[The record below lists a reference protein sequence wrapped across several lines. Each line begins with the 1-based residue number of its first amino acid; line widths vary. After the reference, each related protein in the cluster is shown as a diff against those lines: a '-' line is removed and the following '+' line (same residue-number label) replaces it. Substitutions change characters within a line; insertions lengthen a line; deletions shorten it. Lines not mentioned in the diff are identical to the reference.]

1 MFGRLNAATGT
12 WHNRWPSLYAP
23 HSRRSMEMVSRA
35 ISTCEG
41 HGDATILGLGS
52 GAEFGGAGLES
63 LARSFRHLL
72 VVDVDLKTAERTV
85 QHLPA
90 ALRRTIELLKVDA
103 SGNLVTDFC
112 HDAESAVEE
121 SASLRDA
128 INKGLSILRRL
139 NAQDVLPES
148 HADFVCSSLVM
159 TQFASGIER
168 YFRHLLRLRFG
179 GRRKDSRD
187 YSRFLL
193 AVGRLADKI
202 NLEHIRNLGRWVRR
216 GGTAYFADTLQELR
230 GISERSEMVQV
241 SWRSAPMFAI
251 DDVDKTL
258 TALFRVRASDKWIWI
273 KKQQAGSVR
282 QHRSSAYLICAYEL
296 QKAWP

>member
-1 MFGRLNAATGT
+1 
-12 WHNRWPSLYAP
+12 
-23 HSRRSMEMVSRA
+23 MEMVSRA
-35 ISTCEG
+35 ISRCEG
-41 HGDATILGLGS
+41 RSDATILGLGS

-72 VVDVDLKTAERTV
+72 VVDVDLKAAEKTV

-90 ALRRTIELLKVDA
+90 ALRRTIELLQLDA
-103 SGNLVTDFC
+103 SGNLASGFC
-112 HDAESAVEE
+112 HDAESAVQQ
-121 SASLRDA
+121 STSLRDA

-139 NAQDVLPES
+139 NAQDVLPPS

-179 GRRKDSRD
+179 RRRKDSRD

-193 AVGRLADKI
+193 AVGRLANKI
-202 NLEHIRNLGRWVRR
+202 DLEHIRNLSRWLRQ
-216 GGTAYFADTLQELR
+216 GGTAYFADTLEELR
-230 GISERSEMVQV
+230 GISELSELVQV

-251 DDVDKTL
+251 DDVERTL
-258 TALFRVRASDKWIWI
+258 AALFRVRSRDRWIWI
-273 KKQQAGSVR
+273 KKQEAGRVR
-282 QHRSSAYLICAYEL
+282 QHRAWAYVICAYEL
-296 QKAWP
+296 QKASP